1 MSKGR
6 SRTKEILEHPVTR
19 TQAVQGN
26 WEQQQ
31 PKQPEKSIKLQR
43 GTKQPHSEPART
55 RQQNDGNPEEP
66 TKETIEKDPYQD
78 M

>member
-6 SRTKEILEHPVTR
+6 SRTKEIPEHPVTR
-19 TQAVQGN
+19 TQAVQGK

-43 GTKQPHSEPART
+43 GEKHPEPART

-66 TKETIEKDPYQD
+66 TEREKDPHQER
-78 M
+78 